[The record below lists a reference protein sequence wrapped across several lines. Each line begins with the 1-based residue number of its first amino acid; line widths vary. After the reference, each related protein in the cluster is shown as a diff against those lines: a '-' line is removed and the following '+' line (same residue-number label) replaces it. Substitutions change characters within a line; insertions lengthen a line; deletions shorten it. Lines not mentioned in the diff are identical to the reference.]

1 MFSIDHSVIFP
12 LLAIIILCA
21 LAVVIAAYANRG

>member
-1 MFSIDHSVIFP
+1 MSTLDHSVIFP

-21 LAVVIAAYANRG
+21 LAVVIGAYANRG